1 MQLTTI
7 SSITKER
14 ATMNKPL
21 LLCLIGTSG
30 SGKSTI
36 ANRLERRFGYVQA
49 KSYTTRPVRDDPE
62 DANTHTFITPEQV
75 DEYSDDMVAWNWYN
89 SNFYFAT
96 ASMLNN
102 ASLYVID
109 KEGLLQLFRNYH
121 DKDILAIYI
130 DCDSSVAAKR
140 MAERGDSDEQIMQRL
155 QYDTEAFKDCQD
167 LCDFVISNDVNNGV
181 NDIADWIDGLYRYYR
196 VRGGKDD

>member
-1 MQLTTI
+1 
-7 SSITKER
+7 
-14 ATMNKPL
+14 MNKPL
-21 LLCLIGTSG
+21 LICLCGMSG

-36 ANRLERRFGYVQA
+36 ANRLERKYGYVQA
-49 KSYTTRPVRDDPE
+49 KSYTTRPMRNDPE
-62 DANTHTFITPEQV
+62 DANTHTFIMPEQV

-89 SNFYFAT
+89 GNFYFAT

-102 ASLYVID
+102 VSLYVID

-155 QYDTEAFKDCQD
+155 QYDTEVFKGCKD
-167 LCDFVISNDVNNGV
+167 LCDFVISNDTNNGV
-181 NDIADWIDGLYRYYR
+181 NDIVDWIDGLYRYYR
-196 VRGGKDD
+196 VRGGKND